1 MEICSYTFVD
11 PQAVP
16 LNQLQFGFDLKLV
29 DNVKWPNKLI
39 EHVKWPNKL
48 IEKWTVHANQSF
60 QLVSSLV
67 ANPKKKVQ
75 QSYLNQGC

>member
-29 DNVKWPNKLI
+29 DN
-39 EHVKWPNKL
+39 VKWPNKL